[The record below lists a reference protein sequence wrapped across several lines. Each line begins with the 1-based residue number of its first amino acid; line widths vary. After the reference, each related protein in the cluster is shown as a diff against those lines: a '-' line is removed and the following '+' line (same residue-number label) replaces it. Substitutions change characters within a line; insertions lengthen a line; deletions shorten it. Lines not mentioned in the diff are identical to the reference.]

1 MLRCFA
7 RTTASALVFEA
18 LLDGSHQAS
27 LNSFGHRLAFH
38 PFKDAERFFRGI
50 AHHETVGT
58 LADMPVKFSQFLRIE
73 GLLDIAVK
81 LLQKLLTGKQ
91 RRLLPFS

>member
-1 MLRCFA
+1 
-7 RTTASALVFEA
+7 
-18 LLDGSHQAS
+18 
-27 LNSFGHRLAFH
+27 
-38 PFKDAERFFRGI
+38 
-50 AHHETVGT
+50 
-58 LADMPVKFSQFLRIE
+58 MPVKFSQFLRIE